1 MKNEYILFDVSEYS
15 EWETAPNLGETNPI
29 GSLVLASKL
38 YNISLITSG
47 YFFFEIL
54 CQGQK

>member
-29 GSLVLASKL
+29 GSLALASKL

-47 YFFFEIL
+47 Y
-54 CQGQK
+54 QGQKLVHF